1 MRDVPRVV
9 ELLPG
14 LDGVH
19 VPDATTVLGRLTI
32 TTGATTIAYTGK
44 ATVADRDD
52 TAHKLRLV
60 AQGRDSAGN
69 NSATVTITAE
79 LRPRPNDGCELRV
92 DVDGAPESTA
102 AAVVRGFAE
111 RLRASEE
118 SSSPAADTARGAQP
132 GAAALA
138 PTGARPAYQVP
149 SPPPL
154 PPEPVTAPAPTRGLG
169 QWLARLLGFGN

>member
-9 ELLPG
+9 EHLPG
-14 LDGVH
+14 VDGVH

-32 TTGATTIAYTGK
+32 TTGASTIAYTGK
-44 ATVADRDD
+44 ATVTERDD
-52 TAHKLRLV
+52 TTHKLRLV

-69 NSATVTITAE
+69 NAAPVTVTAE
-79 LRPRPNDGCELRV
+79 LRPRPNAECELRV
-92 DVDGAPESTA
+92 EVDGAPESAA
-102 AAVVRGFAE
+102 AAVVRGFAD
-111 RLRASEE
+111 RLRESVE
-118 SSSPAADTARGAQP
+118 SSAADAPRGARP

-154 PPEPVTAPAPTRGLG
+154 PPEPTTAPTRGLG
-169 QWLARLLGFGN
+169 HWLARLLGFGN